1 MRDTHITSKYYP
13 RSVASLK
20 VCQEVGTRGENS
32 TLTLSALPAFAWDV
46 KAPHIVPVKI
56 IAPTILISLP
66 EDLTTFH
73 VVMESG

>member
-1 MRDTHITSKYYP
+1 MRG
-13 RSVASLK
+13 V
-20 VCQEVGTRGENS
+20 NS
-32 TLTLSALPAFAWDV
+32 TLTLSALPAFACEV